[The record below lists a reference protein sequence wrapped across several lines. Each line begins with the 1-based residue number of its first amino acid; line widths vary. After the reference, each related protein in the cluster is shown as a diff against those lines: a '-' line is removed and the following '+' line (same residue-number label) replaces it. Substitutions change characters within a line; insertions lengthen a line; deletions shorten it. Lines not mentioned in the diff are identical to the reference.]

1 MIVKAEKYVVISH
14 NSNDPFK
21 SYWGKGPYP
30 DWTFMLTFGHFTDQP
45 TGYGV
50 EPHYHDCDEFWLFA
64 KGHGEAWLDGQSHRL
79 TANTAVYT
87 PMGTVHRFQ
96 MFAPFETVAV
106 VSPLER
112 EKRRKHILVEEE
124 GPPVPTVP
132 GFVAPGADNNG
143 PFPDR
148 GSRCP
153 LSELRVVA
161 LPAGAAID
169 DELLE
174 VNEYWMAM
182 SGSTVLEIDGREFE
196 LSSGDVAM
204 LRSGATRRLRAVD
217 SVRLALARE

>member
-1 MIVKAEKYVVISH
+1 
-14 NSNDPFK
+14 
-21 SYWGKGPYP
+21 
-30 DWTFMLTFGHFTDQP
+30 MLTFGHFTDQP

-106 VSPLER
+106 VSGLER
-112 EKRRKHILVEEE
+112 QKRASISWSRRMARRCL
-124 GPPVPTVP
+124 PCPASSRPAPTIM
-132 GFVAPGADNNG
+132 GRSLT
-143 PFPDR
+143 R

-182 SGSTVLEIDGREFE
+182 SGSTVLEIDGTEFE

>member
-1 MIVKAEKYVVISH
+1 MIVKTDKYVVMSH

-21 SYWGKGPYP
+21 TYWEECPYP
-30 DWTFMLTFGHFTDQP
+30 EWTFMLTFGYFTDQP
-45 TGYGV
+45 TGFGA

-64 KGHGEAWLDGQSHRL
+64 EGHGEAWIDGQSHRV

-87 PMGTVHRFQ
+87 PMGAVHRFQ

-106 VSPLER
+106 VSRLER
-112 EKRRKHILVEEE
+112 QKRGAHILVDVD

-143 PFPDR
+143 PFLDR

-153 LSELRVVA
+153 LSELRVVD

-169 DELLE
+169 EERLE
-174 VNEYWMAM
+174 VNEHWMAL
-182 SGSTVLEIDGREFE
+182 SGSTVVEIDGAEFE